1 MPLPPK
7 YTSPKD
13 DAELERRKVLS
24 GQLKEF
30 AQKPDSSPNTAKG
43 LMEEA
48 GKVGVSRDQM
58 SSLFQQYKA
67 ETPSATPSASPQ
79 TAMSPSASGS
89 GSEDGGPATPRLDG
103 GAATPRLDRGPVTP
117 GLDRLAAMQGT
128 PMGSTSTLNQTRSLE
143 SAEGKSLRM
152 ARKLQRMGFGGA
164 AETVALSAAKSGM
177 DEPNIKNQEFRGF
190 EEKSKRAAT
199 TEAAANEELKR
210 RQFQFQNKLLE
221 QQNKDLASGQFD
233 YLKYAP
239 SK

>member
-7 YTSPKD
+7 YTPPKD

-79 TAMSPSASGS
+79 TAMSPSASGMGEPS
-89 GSEDGGPATPRLDG
+89 
-103 GAATPRLDRGPVTP
+103 TPRLDRGPVTP